1 MSTYKGFDG
10 APVGEFTVTVV
21 KAQAVDEEGDPVKNL
36 LPAKYGTAAK
46 SPLKVAIKAGTN
58 DVELDLTS
66 K

>member
-1 MSTYKGFDG
+1 M
-10 APVGEFTVTVV
+10 